1 VFCDAIKNEC
11 ASQMLNENGVM
22 CISTM
27 EDDNTNSGL
36 RSGIKVDLMFM
47 NFHEVE
53 FLSGALTANGF
64 EILSINRKKYPIN
77 EETQTTD
84 LLIVAKKLT
93 M

>member
-1 VFCDAIKNEC
+1 
-11 ASQMLNENGVM
+11 MLNENGVM

-36 RSGIKVDLMFM
+36 RSKSKGDLMFM

-53 FLSGALTANGF
+53 YLSGALTANEF
-64 EILSINRKKYPIN
+64 EILSLNRKKYRGN
-77 EETQTTD
+77 DETQTTD